1 MDAPSF
7 HRRYLVLCFLIFLAQ
22 LVVVKR
28 GFTCLEVS
36 KSNSKSICKL
46 GNRLLIVGA
55 RVYNPV
61 LGQKGMTQH
70 IPLIL
75 ETILQRF
82 LRTRNITHI
91 VEIVSTDCIF
101 LSHATALNQPA
112 MVNLKSGLVNKDTA
126 SHLTMGGSPSGLS
139 PW

>member
-61 LGQKGMTQH
+61 LGQKGMTH
-70 IPLIL
+70 MWCHKYGNNAPFMLGSNWVLDRSEAALPLIYYHSVFA
-75 ETILQRF
+75 EF
-82 LRTRNITHI
+82 
-91 VEIVSTDCIF
+91 
-101 LSHATALNQPA
+101 ATCR
-112 MVNLKSGLVNKDTA
+112 KF
-126 SHLTMGGSPSGLS
+126 HLAVWDVTCL
-139 PW
+139 